1 MVLLTIMVV
10 LVSASDQPEN
20 KSAEKKITVA
30 AYPFTATNIDK
41 AVGIMLYKMLVTEL
55 GQSRKISIIAQDTN
69 MEVEKMLAYANSDK
83 CDATQ
88 CHVEIGKA
96 VPANKIMVGEIGK
109 LGSKYIISGRVI
121 DIEKNV
127 VDFSFKQEK
136 VCSEED
142 LDQLISQ
149 IALEIRSKFGEHVE
163 ESYQPAAP
171 SAPSANPAPVT
182 AASGKLTVSTTP
194 SGADV
199 YLDAEKKGKTPLTL
213 EAPAGSHLLT
223 VTAQGYAP
231 LTEEVNIQAY
241 QTSTLS
247 RNLAPQIGSLSV
259 KTNPDK
265 ANIYLDGKFI
275 GQSPIKVPSVLA
287 GEHKVKAELKD
298 YTPAEQ
304 TAEITHQQTT
314 EVSLDLSGL
323 PGKILVTSVPDGA
336 DVSIDGE
343 SKGKTTYSG
352 TLVPGNHTVAVSKNG
367 FESSSQ
373 EVVIRPNQASSSN
386 FNLKTSSAPQ
396 PASVGMPQASGGNV
410 KLGAMVQV
418 PAGEFMMGCNEQVDK
433 DCDANEKPYHKVY
446 LDAYYIDKYDVTQGE
461 YNQCVSAGRCKAN
474 NKYDGFTGDRQPVV
488 GVTWDYAKTYCEWA
502 GKRLPTEAEWEKAAR
517 GTDGRVYPW
526 GNSIDTTHANYASN
540 VGKTT
545 DVGSYPSGASPYGV
559 MDMAGN
565 VWNWVADWSESGI
578 GWLTGGNYYR
588 NSPSKNPKGPDN
600 GTSRVLR
607 GGGWGTST
615 NNLRGSVRDGHNP
628 AGRSNAVGFRCAR
641 D

>member
-1 MVLLTIMVV
+1 
-10 LVSASDQPEN
+10 
-20 KSAEKKITVA
+20 
-30 AYPFTATNIDK
+30 
-41 AVGIMLYKMLVTEL
+41 
-55 GQSRKISIIAQDTN
+55 
-69 MEVEKMLAYANSDK
+69 
-83 CDATQ
+83 
-88 CHVEIGKA
+88 
-96 VPANKIMVGEIGK
+96 
-109 LGSKYIISGRVI
+109 
-121 DIEKNV
+121 
-127 VDFSFKQEK
+127 
-136 VCSEED
+136 
-142 LDQLISQ
+142 
-149 IALEIRSKFGEHVE
+149 
-163 ESYQPAAP
+163 
-171 SAPSANPAPVT
+171 
-182 AASGKLTVSTTP
+182 
-194 SGADV
+194 
-199 YLDAEKKGKTPLTL
+199 
-213 EAPAGSHLLT
+213 
-223 VTAQGYAP
+223 
-231 LTEEVNIQAY
+231 
-241 QTSTLS
+241 
-247 RNLAPQIGSLSV
+247 
-259 KTNPDK
+259 
-265 ANIYLDGKFI
+265 
-275 GQSPIKVPSVLA
+275 LA